1 MKPMPG
7 PSHSSPR
14 KIRLASYPRAR
25 ATLIIGACQTSL
37 SSRTQNFIQPHDRE
51 ALQLRSFGCVHHFHL
66 RIAQRPLRELLLM
79 DLSSLVAG
87 VRTPVSVRPEEV
99 RSVHIEAEHHD

>member
-1 MKPMPG
+1 MKPIPG

-51 ALQLRSFGCVHHFHL
+51 ALKVRPLCRVQYFDARVSL
-66 RIAQRPLRELLLM
+66 APLRELLFVNF
-79 DLSSLVAG
+79 SPLVARIRAAVLVG
-87 VRTPVSVRPEEV
+87 PEEV
-99 RSVHIEAEHHD
+99 RSVH

>member
-51 ALQLRSFGCVHHFHL
+51 ALKVRPLCRVQYFDARVSL
-66 RIAQRPLRELLLM
+66 APLRELLLM

-99 RSVHIEAEHHD
+99 RP